1 MTAGMQIELAI
12 ENGVRRDVTTDG
24 DTMLHLAAYAGKV
37 DDAKLLIEK
46 GAPLN
51 AKNELGRTP
60 LQLASS
66 NGHTEVAK
74 LLIQKGALIDADY
87 KEVPLTRSGALPA
100 PPVVRLNVQTRDGDT
115 MLHLAAYAGKAD
127 DAKLLIEKGAPLD
140 AKNKL
145 GHTPLQ
151 LASWNGHDEVAKLLI
166 QKGALIDAD
175 YKKVPPKYKTRT
187 LPAPPVARPLGA
199 PAGAAERVYEQQA
212 AAEEYLQRQDVNLM
226 LSELTMGLAKEKPKD
241 PLPWSI
247 DFLEAKL
254 LAKSRTG
261 WAQRRQGS
269 MEMVRGAT
277 WTPPGSRPP
286 RAVARKGTEMDIADL
301 IADDALYAEL
311 ELASGVG
318 ENPLFPAPPR
328 PT

>member
-12 ENGVRRDVTTDG
+12 ENGVRRDVQTPDG
-24 DTMLHLAAYAGKV
+24 DTMLHLAAYAGKA

-66 NGHTEVAK
+66 NGHTEVAR

-87 KEVPLTRSGALPA
+87 KEVPLTRSGALIPA
-100 PPVVRLNVQTRDGDT
+100 PPVVRLDVQTTDGDT

-286 RAVARKGTEMDIADL
+286 RAVIADL
-301 IADDALYAEL
+301 IADEDAALLRYAEL